1 MLPTV
6 DFFGTQVTRLIIGDN
21 SMEGLSYIP
30 KRHLSSEMLDY
41 WTADRCVKAL
51 FEAERCGYNTY
62 MAVADPFL
70 LRVIRQYKNEG
81 GTMRIMF
88 QTYPPIDLEVSVV
101 QMRKLG
107 PVAVYHQGTTADI
120 WLEEGKTVFLRERIR
135 RLKDMGLPTG
145 LATHVPEVLK
155 RAEDEDWGLDFYMVC
170 LQNSRK
176 YEQEESTFLTGK
188 EKTIVFR
195 LGDRWDMFPVIRE
208 VQKPCIVFKIFAG
221 GQLFYDHEDAEV
233 PGLVETSMREVFSN
247 IKDSDIVLV
256 GAFQKYKNQI
266 KENAEICGRVL
277 GAPRQDPGQP

>member
-6 DFFGTQVTRLIIGDN
+6 DFFGTPVTRLIIGDN
-21 SMEGLSYIP
+21 SMEGLSYTP
-30 KRHLSSEMLDY
+30 KLYLSSELTDY
-41 WTADRCVKAL
+41 WTAPKCVEAL
-51 FEAERCGYNTY
+51 FEAERCGMNTY

-81 GTMRIMF
+81 GKMHIMF
-88 QTYPPIDLEVSVV
+88 QTYPPIDLDVSMV

-120 WLEEGKTVFLRERIR
+120 WLEEGKVDFLRERIR
-135 RLKDMGLPTG
+135 RLKDMGIPTG
-145 LATHVPEVLK
+145 LATHVPEILK

-176 YEQEESTFLTGK
+176 YEKEESTFLTGK

-195 LGDRWDMFPVIRE
+195 LGDRWDMFPVIRQ
-208 VQKPCIVFKIFAG
+208 VRKPCIVFKIFAG
-221 GQLFYDHEDAEV
+221 GQLFYDHGEADI
-233 PGLVETSMREVFSN
+233 PGLVERSMQEVYGN
-247 IKDSDIVLV
+247 IKSGDIVLI

-266 KENAEICGRVL
+266 RENTEICRRVL
-277 GAPRQDPGQP
+277 GDTGS

>member
-6 DFFGTQVTRLIIGDN
+6 DFFGIPVTRLIIGDN

-30 KRHLSSEMLDY
+30 KLYLSSELADY
-41 WTADRCVKAL
+41 WTAAKCVEAL
-51 FEAERCGYNTY
+51 FEAEKCGMNTY

-81 GTMRIMF
+81 GKMHIMF
-88 QTYPPIDLEVSVV
+88 QTYPPIDLDVSIV
-101 QMRKLG
+101 QMKKLG
-107 PVAVYHQGTTADI
+107 PAAVYHQGTTADI
-120 WLEEGKTVFLRERIR
+120 WLEEGKTDFLRERIKR
-135 RLKDMGLPTG
+135 IKGMGIPAG

-176 YEQEESTFLTGK
+176 YEKEESTFLTGK

-195 LGDRWDMFPVIRE
+195 PGDRWDMFPVIRQ
-208 VQKPCIVFKIFAG
+208 VRKPCIVFKIFAG
-221 GQLFYDHEDAEV
+221 GQLFYDCDEADI
-233 PGLVETSMREVFSN
+233 PGLVEKSMREVYGN
-247 IKDSDIVLV
+247 IKPNDIVLV

-266 KENAEICGRVL
+266 RENTEICRRVL
-277 GAPRQDPGQP
+277 GGGS

>member
-6 DFFGTQVTRLIIGDN
+6 DFFGTPVTRLIIGDN

-30 KRHLSSEMLDY
+30 KLYLSSELADY
-41 WTADRCVKAL
+41 WTADKCVEAL
-51 FEAERCGYNTY
+51 FEAESCGMNTY

-81 GTMRIMF
+81 GKMHIMF
-88 QTYPPIDLEVSVV
+88 QTYPPIDLDVSMV

-120 WLEEGKTVFLRERIR
+120 WLEEGKTDFLRERIR
-135 RLKDMGLPTG
+135 RLKGMGIPTG
-145 LATHVPEVLK
+145 LATHVPDVLK
-155 RAEDEDWGLDFYMVC
+155 RVEDEDWGLDFYMVC

-176 YEQEESTFLTGK
+176 YEKEESTFLTGK

-195 LGDRWDMFPVIRE
+195 PEDRWDMFPVIRQ

-221 GQLFYDHEDAEV
+221 GQLFYDHDEADI
-233 PGLVETSMREVFSN
+233 PGLVEKSMREVYGN
-247 IKDSDIVLV
+247 IKPGDIVLI

-266 KENAEICGRVL
+266 RENTEICRRVL
-277 GAPRQDPGQP
+277 GDTGS

>member
-6 DFFGTQVTRLIIGDN
+6 DFFGTPVTRLIMGDN
-21 SMEGLSYIP
+21 SMAGLSYIP
-30 KRHLSSEMLDY
+30 KQHLSSEMLDY

-51 FEAERCGYNTY
+51 FEAERCGMNAY

-88 QTYPPIDLEVSVV
+88 QTYPPVDLDVSMV

-176 YEQEESTFLTGK
+176 YEKEESTFLTGK

-195 LGDRWDMFPVIRE
+195 LQDRWDMFPVIRA

-221 GQLFYDHEDAEV
+221 GQLFYDHDEAEI
-233 PGLVETSMREVFSN
+233 PGLIETSMREVFSN
-247 IKDSDIVLV
+247 IKNSDIVLV

-266 KENAEICGRVL
+266 RENAEICARVL
-277 GAPRQDPGQP
+277 GELAQAQG

>member
-6 DFFGTQVTRLIIGDN
+6 DFFGTPVTRLIIGDN

-30 KRHLSSEMLDY
+30 KLYLSSELADY
-41 WTADRCVKAL
+41 WTADRCVEAL
-51 FEAERCGYNTY
+51 FEAERCGMNTY

-81 GTMRIMF
+81 GKMHIMF
-88 QTYPPIDLEVSVV
+88 QTYPPIDLDVSIV
-101 QMRKLG
+101 QMGKLG

-120 WLEEGKTVFLRERIR
+120 WLEEGKTDFLRERIR
-135 RLKDMGLPTG
+135 RLKDMGVPTG
-145 LATHVPEVLK
+145 LATHVPGILK
-155 RAEDEDWGLDFYMVC
+155 RAEEENWGLDFYMVC

-176 YEQEESTFLTGK
+176 YEKEESTFLTGK

-195 LGDRWDMFPVIRE
+195 LGDRWDMFPVIRQ

-221 GQLFYDHEDAEV
+221 GQLFYDHSEKEI
-233 PGLVETSMREVFSN
+233 PGLVETSMREVYSN
-247 IKDSDIVLV
+247 IKPSDIVLI

-266 KENAEICGRVL
+266 RENADVGRKVL
-277 GAPRQDPGQP
+277 EDMGS

>member
-6 DFFGTQVTRLIIGDN
+6 DFFGTPVTRLIIGDN

-30 KRHLSSEMLDY
+30 KQHLSSEMADY
-41 WTADRCVKAL
+41 WTADRCVRAL
-51 FEAERCGYNTY
+51 FEAEQCGMNAY

-81 GTMRIMF
+81 GKMHIMF
-88 QTYPPIDLEVSVV
+88 QSYPPIDLAVSMV

-120 WLEEGKTVFLRERIR
+120 WLEEGKEELLRDRIR
-135 RLKDMGLPTG
+135 RLKDLGIPTG
-145 LATHVPEVLK
+145 LATHVPELLK

-176 YEQEESTFLTGK
+176 YEKEESTFLTGK

-195 LGDRWDMFPVIRE
+195 TRDRWDMFPVIRE

-221 GQLFYDHEDAEV
+221 GQLFYDRGEAEI
-233 PGLVETSMREVFSN
+233 PGLIEQSMREVFSN
-247 IKDSDIVLV
+247 IKDKDIVLV

-266 KENAEICGRVL
+266 REDAEICARVL
-277 GAPRQDPGQP
+277 GERKL

>member
-1 MLPTV
+1 MLPRV
-6 DFFGTQVTRLIIGDN
+6 DFFGTPVTRLIIGDN

-30 KRHLSSEMLDY
+30 KTHLSSELVDY

-51 FEAERCGYNTY
+51 FEAESCGMNTY

-81 GTMRIMF
+81 GKMHIMF
-88 QTYPPIDLEVSVV
+88 QTYPPIDLDVSIV

-120 WLEEGKTVFLRERIR
+120 WLEEGKEEFLKERIK
-135 RLKDMGLPTG
+135 RLRGMGIPTG
-145 LATHVPEVLK
+145 LATHVPEILR
-155 RAEDEDWGLDFYMVC
+155 RAEEENWGLDFYMVC

-176 YEQEESTFLTGK
+176 YEKEESTFLTGK

-195 LGDRWDMFPVIRE
+195 LEDRWDMFPVIRQ

-221 GQLFYDHEDAEV
+221 GQLFYDHGEEDI
-233 PGLVETSMREVFSN
+233 PGMVEKSMREVYGN
-247 IKDSDIVLV
+247 IKPNDIVLI

-266 KENAEICGRVL
+266 REDAEICRRVL
-277 GAPRQDPGQP
+277 GETPA